1 MIFLTG
7 SSSRVYYRMKFD
19 GAFPREWFIE
29 KLPGYQGNCKFLV
42 NIFSSFFFEI
52 HHEIFLRQIIN
63 LQFMFNSIY
72 LQVKSL

>member
-1 MIFLTG
+1 MFFLTG

-42 NIFSSFFFEI
+42 NIFSFSFFLKFI
-52 HHEIFLRQIIN
+52 MNF
-63 LQFMFNSIY
+63 F
-72 LQVKSL
+72 